1 MDDPLSRF
9 LPDLV
14 GRITGPMSFRLILQP
29 TVATV
34 LAIRAGMQDARAGRP
49 LYGWS
54 IATDAGHRVEFLK
67 AGWKDVAKVYV
78 LAIVLDVVYQFIV
91 FRWVYPIQS
100 LVVAFLLAFVPY
112 LLVRGPVNRLMRS
125 RRPRAGGHVA

>member
-100 LVVAFLLAFVPY
+100 LVVAFLLAFLPY

>member
-1 MDDPLSRF
+1 MDDLLSRF

-29 TVATV
+29 AVATF
-34 LAIRAGMQDARAGRP
+34 LAIRAGMADARAGRP

-54 IATDAGHRVEFLK
+54 VATDAGHRVEFLK
-67 AGWKDVAKVYV
+67 AGWKDVAKVYT

-112 LLVRGPVNRLMRS
+112 LLVRGPVNRVMRS
-125 RRPRAGGHVA
+125 RQRREQGHVV